1 MRWVCVAM
9 LGGGIGL
16 WLSAEYQIPQ
26 WLLWSLLALG
36 TTMWGLAKWMEWREA
51 ETERNHDRAH

>member
-9 LGGGIGL
+9 LCGAIGL
-16 WLSAEYQIPQ
+16 WLSAQYQIPQ

-36 TTMWGLAKWMEWREA
+36 TTMWALAKWMEWRETG
-51 ETERNHDRAH
+51 TERKHDRAH